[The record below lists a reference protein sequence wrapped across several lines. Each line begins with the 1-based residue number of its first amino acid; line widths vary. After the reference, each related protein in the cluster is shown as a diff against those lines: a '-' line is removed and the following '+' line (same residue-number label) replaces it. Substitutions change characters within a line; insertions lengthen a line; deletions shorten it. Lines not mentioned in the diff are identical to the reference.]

1 MNKNQEKIKA
11 ALDCIESCLQ
21 AINTNED
28 WLKFLS
34 FQSLFYNYS
43 FGNAMLIYSQNPE
56 ASYVKGYKAWNQL
69 GRFVKRGSKG
79 LAILAPCFKKVEVFK
94 EPENNSVFQDAEGE
108 KETKRVISG
117 FRITYVYDIADTDG
131 SDEYLPVLVKGL
143 AGNSDA
149 EKEIYERLQAFISTE
164 HTVKEV
170 TGTVS
175 KGSYNLDTGV
185 ICIRA
190 DLEYLQKIKT
200 ILHEYAHAIDFKL
213 HPEPDVSRN
222 RRELIAESVAFVV
235 SMRLGLDTSS
245 YSMGYIKSWLKD
257 ADELKIIADTV
268 QKVSARIINNLAES
282 SDSAFSNLREG
293 RRVFGTYACRLSGL
307 IDR

>member
-1 MNKNQEKIKA
+1 MSKNQDKIKA
-11 ALDCIESCLQ
+11 ALERIDTCL
-21 AINTNED
+21 ATIDTNED
-28 WLKFLS
+28 WLNYLS

-43 FGNAMLIYSQNPE
+43 FGNTILIYSQNPQ
-56 ASYVKGYKAWNQL
+56 ATYVRGYKAWNQL
-69 GRFVKRGSKG
+69 GRYVKRGSKG
-79 LAILAPCFKKVEVFK
+79 LAILAPCFKKVEAFK
-94 EPENNSVFQDAEGE
+94 EPEDKAVYQDAEGE

-117 FRITYVYDIADTDG
+117 FRVTYVYDIADTDG

-149 EKEIYERLQAFISTE
+149 EKEIYDRLLAFISTE

-170 TGTVS
+170 AGTAS

-185 ICIRA
+185 ICVRS

-200 ILHEYAHAIDFKL
+200 LLHEYAHAIDFKM

-245 YSMGYIKSWLKD
+245 YSMSYIKSWLKD

-282 SDSAFSNLREG
+282 SDSAFSNLKEEQEEE
-293 RRVFGTYACRLSGL
+293 
-307 IDR
+307 

>member
-11 ALDCIESCLQ
+11 ALERIDSCL
-21 AINTNED
+21 ATIDTDED
-28 WLKFLS
+28 WLNYLC
-34 FQSLFYNYS
+34 FQSKFYNYS
-43 FGNAMLIYSQNPE
+43 FGNTILIYSQNPE

-69 GRFVKRGSKG
+69 GRYVKKGAKG
-79 LAILAPCFKKVEVFK
+79 LAILAPCFKKTEVFK
-94 EPENNSVFQDAEGE
+94 EPENKSEYHDAEGE
-108 KETKRVISG
+108 KEVKKIISG
-117 FRITYVYDIADTDG
+117 FRVTYVYDIADTDG

-149 EKEIYERLQAFISTE
+149 EKEIYERLLAFISTE
-164 HTVKEV
+164 HTVIEV
-170 TGTVS
+170 TGTSS

-185 ICIRA
+185 ICVRG
-190 DLEYLQKIKT
+190 DLDYLQRIKT
-200 ILHEYAHAIDFKL
+200 LLHEYAHAIDFNL

-245 YSMGYIKSWLKD
+245 YSMSYIKSWLKD

-268 QKVSARIINNLAES
+268 QKVSARVINNLAES
-282 SDSAFSNLREG
+282 SDSAFSNLKEEQEEE
-293 RRVFGTYACRLSGL
+293 
-307 IDR
+307 

>member
-1 MNKNQEKIKA
+1 MSKNQDKIKA
-11 ALDCIESCLQ
+11 ALDRIESSLA

-28 WLKFLS
+28 WLNYLS

-43 FGNAMLIYSQNPE
+43 FGNTILIYSQNPQ
-56 ASYVKGYKAWNQL
+56 ATYVRGYKAWNQL
-69 GRFVKRGSKG
+69 GRYVKRGSKG
-79 LAILAPCFKKVEVFK
+79 LAILAPCFKKVEDFK
-94 EPENNSVFQDAEGE
+94 EPENKSLYQDAEGE
-108 KETKRVISG
+108 KETKKVISG
-117 FRITYVYDIADTDG
+117 FRVTYVYDIADTDG

-149 EKEIYERLQAFISTE
+149 EKEIYERLLAFISTE
-164 HTVKEV
+164 HIVQEV
-170 TGTVS
+170 TGTAS
-175 KGSYNLDTGV
+175 KGSYNLDTGI
-185 ICIRA
+185 ICVRA

-200 ILHEYAHAIDFKL
+200 LLHEYAHAIDFKL

-245 YSMGYIKSWLKD
+245 YSMSYIKSWLKD

-282 SDSAFSNLREG
+282 SDSAFSDLKEEQE
-293 RRVFGTYACRLSGL
+293 
-307 IDR
+307 DE